1 MRKQALWC
9 RASRLARRRSAIWR
23 FVNYCVPNFW
33 NHLFLIIWAPPSP
46 SLLFKHR
53 GNAGPFCI
61 RQCLNYRAGEEPQ
74 CLFRRSSVQKLTV
87 NANISKFE
95 GRLAAKNTF
104 KISNI
109 HTWTM
114 TWTYH
119 FHAPCIACFWEVA
132 LVDVALEVNQRG
144 AWQQTGGVQYGVRR
158 PNPEKQTSP
167 SGVEQEMTSQWP
179 FRLPDQYCQRPN
191 SKKGGQGC
199 KGRPGGGPRH
209 PQCGGCRPHPPQ
221 HRTRKDSFGTQGTEG
236 KL

>member
-95 GRLAAKNTF
+95 GRLAAKNIF

-114 TWTYH
+114 TWTYQFSRTVH
-119 FHAPCIACFWEVA
+119 RLFLGSRPCRCRTGSQPAWCLAADGWCTVWCPQAKPGETDISKRSGAGN
-132 LVDVALEVNQRG
+132 DVTMAIPSSRSIL
-144 AWQQTGGVQYGVRR
+144 
-158 PNPEKQTSP
+158 PEA
-167 SGVEQEMTSQWP
+167 
-179 FRLPDQYCQRPN
+179 
-191 SKKGGQGC
+191 
-199 KGRPGGGPRH
+199 
-209 PQCGGCRPHPPQ
+209 
-221 HRTRKDSFGTQGTEG
+221 